1 MIGHYLELMR
11 IKNCITASFGAF
23 IGGLIASNFNFDY
36 LFVLT
41 LAFLVVFFIC
51 GFGNVINDIYDVEID
66 KLNKPHR
73 PLPSNKISIKNA
85 WRFAWLLLIFGLIL
99 SLFNVICFI
108 IALINS
114 VMLYLYAKKYKRNKI
129 IGNFIVAYLTGSV
142 FLFGGAAVNNMPIVV
157 ILFLCAMFAT
167 WCREIVKDF
176 EDVEGDVKEG
186 VISLPIKYGKKSL
199 YIAAMFIVIAVV
211 LSPLPYIMGIFGKV
225 YLILIIL
232 CDLSFLYVIFKAI
245 KKPSKEIMSKTSK
258 YLKII
263 MNLVL
268 MCFVLGALM

>member
-1 MIGHYLELMR
+1 MMKYYLELMR
-11 IKNCITASFGAF
+11 VKNCITASFGAF
-23 IGGLIASNFNFDY
+23 IGGLIASNFNFGY
-36 LFVLT
+36 LFVLI

-51 GFGNVINDIYDVEID
+51 GFGNVVNDIYDVEID

-85 WRFAWLLLIFGLIL
+85 WRFAWLLLIFGLVL
-99 SLFNVICFI
+99 SFFNVLCFI

-142 FLFGGAAVNNMPIVV
+142 FLFGGVAVNNMPIVT

-167 WCREIVKDF
+167 WCREIIKDF
-176 EDVEGDVKEG
+176 EDIDGDMKEG
-186 VISLPIKYGKKSL
+186 VVSLPIKYGKKSL
-199 YIAAMFIVIAVV
+199 YIAAMFIIVAVA
-211 LSPLPYIMGIFGKV
+211 LSPLPYIMGIFGEI

-245 KKPSKEIMSKTSK
+245 KNPSKNIMSKTSK